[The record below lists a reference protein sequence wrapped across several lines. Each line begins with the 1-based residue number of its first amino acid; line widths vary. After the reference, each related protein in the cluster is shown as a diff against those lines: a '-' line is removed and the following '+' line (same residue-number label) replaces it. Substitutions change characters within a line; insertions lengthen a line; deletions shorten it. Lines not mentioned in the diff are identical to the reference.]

1 MPNAESVLCGLAD
14 ERATGAL
21 RLGKAGAFYLTG
33 GRVTY
38 AESSCCPRVEDL
50 LVAGGR
56 ISVQAV
62 RQARQASSEERW
74 GGDLLV
80 DRGVLTRGELEFC
93 VLSAVLDA
101 AFFLLESPASRS
113 RFRPDDRH
121 WLGPQWYFDVA
132 GLLREHG
139 RRRAQLDQAW
149 PSAELDTL
157 PVVPLARIP
166 AQQVMLTSLQ
176 WEVLVGADCAATPVD
191 LARKLGRPAYSVL
204 LAVRQL
210 GAAGLLR
217 RPEPAPGAPSG
228 TSPPVPPPKAPPE
241 AVPPTAPPEAPSE
254 APSGTGPGAA
264 PAEHPSGAPADGP
277 PGAAPEAPPGTLPR
291 RAGGTGRARDL
302 PEDGPAPPRPAVWIP
317 AATGDPTDVNLLIR
331 LRNALEAL
339 A

>member
-1 MPNAESVLCGLAD
+1 MPTAESVLRGLAD
-14 ERATGAL
+14 DRATGAL
-21 RLGKAGAFYLTG
+21 RLGKAGVFYLTG

-38 AESSCCPRVEDL
+38 AESACCPRAEDL
-50 LVAGGR
+50 LAAGGR
-56 ISVQAV
+56 ISAHAV
-62 RQARQASSEERW
+62 RQARQASSEERP

-80 DRGVLTRGELEFC
+80 DRGLLTRGELEFC
-93 VLSAVLDA
+93 VLGAVLDA
-101 AFFLLESPASRS
+101 AFFLFEATGVRM
-113 RFRPDDRH
+113 RFRPEDRH
-121 WLGPQWYFDVA
+121 WLGPQWYFDVT

-176 WEVLVGADCAATPVD
+176 WEVLVGADSSATPAD

-217 RPEPAPGAPSG
+217 RPEPS
-228 TSPPVPPPKAPPE
+228 
-241 AVPPTAPPEAPSE
+241 
-254 APSGTGPGAA
+254 
-264 PAEHPSGAPADGP
+264 
-277 PGAAPEAPPGTLPR
+277 PEAPPGEPPEAPPRTPPKTSPEASAGTPPETRARVPAGEPAPSGTPPEAPVPGPPGELPR
-291 RAGGTGRARDL
+291 RAGGAARAGAAPEGGAEPVRPRSSPEWL
-302 PEDGPAPPRPAVWIP
+302 PT
-317 AATGDPTDVNLLIR
+317 ATGDPTDVNLLIR